1 MQLAHIPIEQLKVSA
16 LNMRHS
22 RKAPDV
28 SDILPSIRA
37 KGVQQPLLV
46 RKHGV
51 KEGKDRYEIVA
62 GRRRFFSLK
71 TIAKE
76 GGAIEPV
83 PCAVM
88 ADGDDAAALEASL
101 IENTARLD
109 PDDMARYETFARLV
123 DEGRSVDDIAAT
135 FGVSEIMVKRALA
148 LGNLLPDIRNTYR
161 ADDIDAQTIRQLTL
175 ASEAQQA
182 KWLELFRDPEQHTPR
197 GWQLKQWLFGGEIK
211 TDVALFPL
219 DAYDG
224 EIVTDLFGE
233 CGYFADTKQFWNL
246 QNAAIAA
253 KREAL
258 IKAGWDDV
266 VLLDCGDRFHAWDHV
281 KAAKKEGGRVMIEIR
296 PNGEVTVHDGF
307 ITRKEHD
314 KRLRKLANG
323 SDAKEDVQS
332 SRPEL
337 TAAAQNYVELHRHAA
352 VRHALL
358 SQPQLALRVMVAHAI
373 GGSALWQTKP
383 EPQKADKEATA
394 ESVAKSTAQ
403 AAFNAERTDILKL
416 LDLPEHGH
424 SVVRSNGDDHRVGQL
439 FAALIT
445 LSDADVMRVL
455 TFVMA
460 ETLQAGT
467 CVIEQIG
474 CHLAIDMGAVWEPD
488 DAFFDLLR
496 DKAAINAM
504 LKHIGGKTVAD
515 GNVSATAKVQKGII
529 RDFLTGEGREK
540 KEGWLSRYMAFPFAA
555 YTKPGAGRL
564 TDNARRAKQLSA

>member
-1 MQLAHIPIEQLKVSA
+1 MELAHIPFDQLKVSP
-16 LNMRHS
+16 LNMRHA
-22 RKAPDV
+22 RKAPDI

-46 RKHGV
+46 RKNGS
-51 KEGKDRYEIVA
+51 GYEIVA

-76 GGAIEPV
+76 GAQVEPV

-88 ADGDDAAALEASL
+88 AEGDDAAALEASL
-101 IENTARLD
+101 IENVARLD

-123 DEGRSVDDIAAT
+123 KEGRSVEDIANT
-135 FGVSEIMVKRALA
+135 FGVTEIMVKRALA
-148 LGNLLPDIRNTYR
+148 LGNLLPDIREAYR
-161 ADDIDAQTIRQLTL
+161 SEDIDDQTIRQLTL
-175 ASEAQQA
+175 ASEAQQIE
-182 KWLELFRDPEQHTPR
+182 WRTLFNNPEQRAPR

-211 TDVALFPL
+211 SDNALFPL
-219 DAYDG
+219 EAYTG

-233 CGYFADTKQFWNL
+233 GGLFADTEQFWAL
-246 QNAAIAA
+246 QNAAIAD

-266 VLLDCGDRFHAWDHV
+266 IVLDAGDMFHTWDHV
-281 KAAKKEGGRVMIEIR
+281 KTPKKEGGRVYVETR
-296 PNGEVTVHDGF
+296 TDGEVIFHEGF

-314 KRLRKLANG
+314 KRQRKLAAG
-323 SDAKEDVQS
+323 DKAEDAEQTT
-332 SRPEL
+332 RPEL

-358 SQPQLALRVMVAHAI
+358 GQPKLALRLTVAHMI
-373 GGSALWQTKP
+373 GGSALWRTQA

-394 ESVAKSTAQ
+394 ESLAKSKAQ
-403 AAFNAERTDILKL
+403 AAFEAERTEILKL
-416 LDLPEHGH
+416 LGLAEHGH
-424 SVVRSNGDDHRVGQL
+424 SVVRSNGDDYRVGTL
-439 FAALIT
+439 LATLLT
-445 LSDADVMRVL
+445 LSDDEVMRIL

-474 CHLAIDMGAVWEPD
+474 NHLNVDMGAFWEPD
-488 DAFFDLLR
+488 DAFFDLSR

-504 LKHIGGKTVAD
+504 LKHIGGKAVAD
-515 GNVSATAKVQKGII
+515 GNVSATAKVQKKII

-540 KEGWLSRYMAFPFAA
+540 KTGWLPKYMAFPFAA
-555 YTKPGAGRL
+555 YTKGGAGKL
-564 TDNARRAKQLSA
+564 TENARTAKQITG

>member
-1 MQLAHIPIEQLKVSA
+1 MELAHIPFDQLKVSP
-16 LNMRHS
+16 LNMRHA
-22 RKAPDV
+22 RKAPDI

-46 RKHGV
+46 RKNGS
-51 KEGKDRYEIVA
+51 GYEIVA

-76 GGAIEPV
+76 GAQVEPV

-88 ADGDDAAALEASL
+88 AEGDDAAALEASL
-101 IENTARLD
+101 IENVARLD

-123 DEGRSVDDIAAT
+123 KEGRSVEDIANT
-135 FGVSEIMVKRALA
+135 FGVTEIMVKRALA
-148 LGNLLPDIRNTYR
+148 LGNLLPDIREAYR
-161 ADDIDAQTIRQLTL
+161 NEDIDDQTIRQLTL

-182 KWLELFRDPEQHTPR
+182 EWWTLFSDPEQRAPR

-211 TDVALFPL
+211 SGVALFPL
-219 DAYDG
+219 DIYTG

-233 CGYFADTKQFWNL
+233 GGLFADTEQFWAL
-246 QNAAIAA
+246 QNAAIAE

-266 VLLDCGDRFHAWDHV
+266 IVLDAGDMFHTWDHV
-281 KAAKKEGGRVMIEIR
+281 KTPKKERGRVYVETR
-296 PNGEVTVHDGF
+296 TNGEVTFHEGF

-314 KRLRKLANG
+314 KRLRKMAAG
-323 SDAKEDVQS
+323 GMADDAEQS

-358 SQPQLALRVMVAHAI
+358 SQPQLSLRLTVAHMI
-373 GGSALWQTKP
+373 GGSALWRTQA
-383 EPQKADKEATA
+383 EPQKADKDATA
-394 ESVAKSTAQ
+394 ESLAKSKAQ
-403 AAFNAERTDILKL
+403 IAFEAERTEILKL
-416 LDLPEHGH
+416 LGLAEHGH
-424 SVVRSNGDDHRVGQL
+424 SVVRSNGDDYRVGTL
-439 FAALIT
+439 LVALLK
-445 LSDADVMRVL
+445 LSDDDVMRIL

-460 ETLQAGT
+460 ETLQTGT

-474 CHLAIDMGAVWEPD
+474 NHLNVDMGALWEPD
-488 DAFFDLLR
+488 DAFFELVR

-504 LKHIGGKTVAD
+504 LKHIGGKAVAD
-515 GNVSATAKVQKGII
+515 GNVSATAKLQKKII
-529 RDFLTGEGREK
+529 KDFLTGEGREK
-540 KEGWLSRYMAFPFAA
+540 KTGWLPKYMTFPFAA
-555 YTKPGAGRL
+555 YTKGGAGKL
-564 TDNARRAKQLSA
+564 TENARTAKQITG

>member
-1 MQLAHIPIEQLKVSA
+1 MELAHIPFDQLNVSP
-16 LNMRHS
+16 LNMRHA
-22 RKAPDV
+22 RKAPDI

-46 RKHGV
+46 RKNGS
-51 KEGKDRYEIVA
+51 GYEIVA

-76 GGAIEPV
+76 GAQVEPV

-88 ADGDDAAALEASL
+88 AEGDDAAALEASL
-101 IENTARLD
+101 IENVARLD

-123 DEGRSVDDIAAT
+123 KEGRSVEDIANT
-135 FGVSEIMVKRALA
+135 FGVTEIMVKRALA
-148 LGNLLPDIRNTYR
+148 LGNLLPDIREAYR
-161 ADDIDAQTIRQLTL
+161 NEEIDDQTIRQLTL

-182 KWLELFRDPEQHTPR
+182 EWWALFSDPEQRAPR

-211 TDVALFPL
+211 SDVALFSL
-219 DAYDG
+219 ENYTG

-233 CGYFADTKQFWNL
+233 GGLFADTEQFWAL
-246 QNAAIAA
+246 QNAAIAE

-266 VLLDCGDRFHAWDHV
+266 IVLDAGDMFHTWDHV
-281 KAAKKEGGRVMIEIR
+281 KTPKKEGGRIYVEVR
-296 PNGEVTVHDGF
+296 TNGEVIFHEGF

-314 KRLRKLANG
+314 KRSRKLAAG
-323 SDAKEDVQS
+323 DEADDAEQTA
-332 SRPEL
+332 RPEL

-358 SQPQLALRVMVAHAI
+358 GQPQLALRLTVAHMI
-373 GGSALWQTKP
+373 GGSALWRTQA

-394 ESVAKSTAQ
+394 ESLAKSKAQ
-403 AAFNAERTDILKL
+403 AAFEAERTEILKL
-416 LDLPEHGH
+416 LGMAEHGH
-424 SVVRSNGDDHRVGQL
+424 SVVRSNGDDYRVGTL
-439 FAALIT
+439 LVT
-445 LSDADVMRVL
+445 LLKLSDDEVMRIL

-474 CHLAIDMGAVWEPD
+474 NHLNVDMGAVWEPD
-488 DAFFDLLR
+488 DAFFDLVR
-496 DKAAINAM
+496 DKSAINAM
-504 LKHIGGKTVAD
+504 LKHVGGKAVAD
-515 GNVSATAKVQKGII
+515 GNVSATAKVQKKII

-540 KEGWLSRYMAFPFAA
+540 KTGWLPKFMAFPFAA
-555 YTKPGAGRL
+555 YTKGGAGKL
-564 TDNARRAKQLSA
+564 TENARTANQITG

>member
-1 MQLAHIPIEQLKVSA
+1 MELTHIPLDQLKVSA
-16 LNMRHS
+16 FNMRHA

-37 KGVQQPLLV
+37 RGVQQPLLV
-46 RKHGV
+46 RPN
-51 KEGKDRYEIVA
+51 GKGYEIVA

-76 GGAIEPV
+76 GGEVEPV

-101 IENTARLD
+101 IENIARLD
-109 PDDMARYETFARLV
+109 PDEMAQYETFARLV
-123 DEGRSVDDIAAT
+123 AEGRTVEDIAAT
-135 FGVSEIMVKRALA
+135 FGTTEIMVKRALA
-148 LGNLLPDIRNTYR
+148 LGNLLPDIREAYR
-161 ADDIDAQTIRQLTL
+161 AEEIDTQTIRQLTL

-182 KWLELFRDPEQHTPR
+182 EWLALFRDPEQYAPR

-211 TDVALFPL
+211 TGVALFPL
-219 DAYDG
+219 DSYTG

-233 CGYFADTKQFWNL
+233 GGYFADTEQFWLL
-246 QNAAIAA
+246 QNAAIAE

-266 VLLDCGDRFHAWDHV
+266 VVLDCGEHFHSWDHV
-281 KAAKKEGGRVMIEIR
+281 KTAKKDGGRAYVEVR
-296 PNGEVTVHDGF
+296 PNGEVAFHEGF

-314 KRLRKLANG
+314 KRLRKLAG
-323 SDAKEDVQS
+323 GDATEAEAQAV
-332 SRPEL
+332 RPEL
-337 TAAAQNYVELHRHAA
+337 TAAAQNYIELHRHAA

-358 SQPQLALRVMVAHAI
+358 SQPQLALRLMVAHAI
-373 GGSALWQTKP
+373 GGSALWQTRP
-383 EPQKADKEATA
+383 EPQKADKEITA
-394 ESVAKSTAQ
+394 ESLAKSRAQ
-403 AAFNAERTDILKL
+403 AAFDAEHTEILKL
-416 LDLPEHGH
+416 LGLPQLGS
-424 SVVRSNGDDHRVGQL
+424 SVVRSNGDDHRAGQL
-439 FAALIT
+439 FATLIK
-445 LSDADVMRVL
+445 LSDAEVMRAL

-474 CHLAIDMGAVWEPD
+474 CHLNVDMGAVWEPD
-488 DAFFDLLR
+488 DAFFEFIR

-504 LKHIGGKTVAD
+504 LKHIGGKAVAD
-515 GNVSATAKVQKGII
+515 GNVSATAKVQKKIV

-540 KEGWLSRYMAFPFAA
+540 KEGWLPRYMGFPFTA
-555 YTKPGAGRL
+555 YTKAGAGRL
-564 TDNARRAKQLSA
+564 TENARRAKQLSS